1 MGQIGPAEVLLVL
14 LLIWALAALVICVL
28 KKKIIMAIISA
39 VIGGGVIQ
47 TIGALRLAKPESW
60 WARRFYDEV
69 KLQRSRERYFK

>member
-1 MGQIGPAEVLLVL
+1 MGQIGPAEVLLAL

-28 KKKIIMAIISA
+28 KKKIIMAIISL

-60 WARRFYDEV
+60 WARRFYDEI